1 MKCPSC
7 GSTDTRV
14 IDSRLTKDGNAIR
27 RRREC
32 EQCER
37 RFTTYERL
45 EEVFPLLIKKDGR
58 REPYDRNKVVLGL
71 QKALEKRPVSADVI
85 EAIADRV
92 ERFILETG
100 EKEVA
105 SVAIGEQVMNELR
118 DVDHVAYV
126 RFASVYRSFK
136 DLDDFMDQLKELLQ
150 DRSGDYSDGSAD
162 LAPGPSERSL
172 SAS

>member
-7 GSTDTRV
+7 GSTNTRV
-14 IDSRLTKDGNAIR
+14 IDSRLTKDGNAVR

-45 EEVFPLLIKKDGR
+45 EEVFPLLVKKDGR

-100 EKEVA
+100 EKETPA
-105 SVAIGEQVMNELR
+105 WP
-118 DVDHVAYV
+118 
-126 RFASVYRSFK
+126 
-136 DLDDFMDQLKELLQ
+136 
-150 DRSGDYSDGSAD
+150 SGS
-162 LAPGPSERSL
+162 R
-172 SAS
+172 

>member
-100 EKEVA
+100 EKEVS

-162 LAPGPSERSL
+162 LAPRPSERSL

>member
-7 GSTDTRV
+7 GSTNTRV
-14 IDSRLTKDGNAIR
+14 IDSRLTKDGNAVR

-45 EEVFPLLIKKDGR
+45 EEVFPLLVKKDGR

-100 EKEVA
+100 EKETP

-162 LAPGPSERSL
+162 LAARPSERSL

>member
-150 DRSGDYSDGSAD
+150 DRSGDYSDGSSG
-162 LAPGPSERSL
+162 LAARPSERSL

>member
-1 MKCPSC
+1 MKCPAC

-14 IDSRLTKDGNAIR
+14 VDSRRTKDGNAIR

-32 EQCER
+32 ERCER

-45 EEVFPLLIKKDGR
+45 EEVFPLLVKKDGR
-58 REPYDRNKVVLGL
+58 REPYDRNKMVLGL
-71 QKALEKRPVSADVI
+71 QKALEKRPVSADII
-85 EAIADRV
+85 EARADRV
-92 ERFILETG
+92 ERFILEMG
-100 EKEVA
+100 EKEIPSGV
-105 SVAIGEQVMNELR
+105 IGERVMNELR
-118 DVDHVAYV
+118 EIDHVAYV

-150 DRSGDYSDGSAD
+150 GGSVEHENESPPKTTQYSDRSI
-162 LAPGPSERSL
+162 

>member
-1 MKCPSC
+1 MKCPAC

-14 IDSRLTKDGNAIR
+14 VDSRLTKDGNAIR

-32 EQCER
+32 ERCER

-45 EEVFPLLIKKDGR
+45 EEVFPPLVKKDGR
-58 REPYDRNKVVLGL
+58 REPYDRNKMVLGL

-92 ERFILETG
+92 ERFILEMG
-100 EKEVA
+100 EKEIPSGV
-105 SVAIGEQVMNELR
+105 IGERVMNELR
-118 DVDHVAYV
+118 EIDHVAYV

-136 DLDDFMDQLKELLQ
+136 DLDDFMVQLKDLLQ
-150 DRSGDYSDGSAD
+150 GGSVESNDESSTEATRYPDRSF
-162 LAPGPSERSL
+162 